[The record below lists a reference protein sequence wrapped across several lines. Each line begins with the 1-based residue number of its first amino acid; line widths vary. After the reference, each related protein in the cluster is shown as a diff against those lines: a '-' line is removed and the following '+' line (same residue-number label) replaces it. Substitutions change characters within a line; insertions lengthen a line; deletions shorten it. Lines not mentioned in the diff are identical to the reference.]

1 MNSNGLKTIHIEFDG
16 SVATLILDH
25 PPVNAITEELL
36 VDLESA
42 FEQMKQQN
50 DIRAVILTASGS
62 NSFVA
67 GADVNVLSR
76 KDFSSIKKFLTRIH
90 TTFNKIENF
99 PKPIICAINS
109 HAAGNGCELAMVCDI
124 RVANRNATFVF
135 PECKFGV
142 VSAGGTTRR
151 LPRFISKGRA
161 LYYLF
166 TAEKMTAQEAFD
178 LGFVDFLVEMDGVLS
193 FSKAIALKIAANAPS
208 TVSSIKRLVRKG
220 QDLPTQEALKEELR
234 QSVNSCKTD
243 DFIEGFTAFL
253 EKRTP
258 VFKGM

>member
-1 MNSNGLKTIHIEFDG
+1 MNVKSLKTIHIERDN
-16 SVATLILDH
+16 SVAILVLDH

-36 VDLESA
+36 SDLENA
-42 FEQMKQQN
+42 FEQLKQQN
-50 DIRAVILTASGS
+50 DIRAVILTAGGT

-76 KDFSSIKKFLTRIH
+76 KDFSSIKNYLTRIH

-109 HAAGNGCELAMVCDI
+109 HTAGNGCELAMVCDI

-135 PECKFGV
+135 PECKLGV

-151 LPRFISKGRA
+151 LPRFISQGRA

-166 TAEKMTAQEAFD
+166 TTEKMTAQEAFE
-178 LGFVDFLVEMDGVLS
+178 LGFVDFLVAQDEVLS
-193 FSKAIALKIAANAPS
+193 FSKVIARKIAANAPS
-208 TVSSIKRLVRKG
+208 TVSSIKMLVRKG
-220 QDLPTQEALKEELR
+220 QDLPSQEALKEELQ
-234 QSVNSCKTD
+234 QSLNSCKTD

-258 VFKGM
+258 VFKGQ